1 MSRITTTVVTL
12 LLTTAAFGQA
22 KDDAGDGKKLDK
34 QTMEIKD
41 YLPEIHGTIR
51 GKYEYQ
57 TETGESR
64 FEVRNARFSVSGN
77 VHPLVAY
84 KAEIDLSDE
93 GSIKMLDAYAR
104 VFPVK
109 DLNFT
114 IGQMRVPFT
123 IDAHRSPH
131 QQYFANRS
139 FIAKQVGNVRDVG
152 LTSAYTHKG
161 DFPFILEGGLF
172 NGSGLTNQKEWHK
185 TLNYSIK
192 AQLLPGKNWNVTLST
207 QMIKPEDVR
216 INMYDAGIYYQNNR
230 FHIEAEYLYKMYGH
244 NAFKDVHAVNVTD
257 NQSSV
262 MRLGSL
268 AMCKVLKDAGMNP
281 IFQLACRDRNR
292 IALESDLLSAAMFGI
307 DNILCLTG
315 DHTKM
320 GDHPQAKPVFDLDS
334 VSLLHT
340 VKLLESGVDLGGNQL
355 VGEPPKFSK
364 GAVVSPCSDSVDAQ
378 LAKMERK
385 VAAGADYFQ
394 TQAVFEP
401 EKFIKF
407 MEKAKQFGKPVQVGI
422 IIPKSAGMAKFM
434 NNNVAGIHVPDEMI
448 EELKADKEK
457 TKAGITG
464 VEIAARIIK
473 ECKPYCQG
481 VHIMAL
487 GWESKIPDLLKLA
500 EI

>member
-1 MSRITTTVVTL
+1 MKITELFERGEFVVS
-12 LLTTAAFGQA
+12 A
-22 KDDAGDGKKLDK
+22 
-34 QTMEIKD
+34 
-41 YLPEIHGTIR
+41 
-51 GKYEYQ
+51 
-57 TETGESR
+57 
-64 FEVRNARFSVSGN
+64 EVG
-77 VHPLVAY
+77 P
-84 KAEIDLSDE
+84 
-93 GSIKMLDAYAR
+93 
-104 VFPVK
+104 P
-109 DLNFT
+109 
-114 IGQMRVPFT
+114 
-123 IDAHRSPH
+123 
-131 QQYFANRS
+131 
-139 FIAKQVGNVRDVG
+139 
-152 LTSAYTHKG
+152 KG
-161 DFPFILEGGLF
+161 
-172 NGSGLTNQKEWHK
+172 
-185 TLNYSIK
+185 
-192 AQLLPGKNWNVTLST
+192 
-207 QMIKPEDVR
+207 
-216 INMYDAGIYYQNNR
+216 
-230 FHIEAEYLYKMYGH
+230 FHIENILEEAKTYLSGIT
-244 NAFKDVHAVNVTD
+244 AVNVTD

-268 AMCKVLKDAGMNP
+268 AVCKALKDEGLNP
-281 IFQLACRDRNR
+281 IFQLTCRDRNR
-292 IALESDLLSAAMFGI
+292 IALQSDLLSAAMFGI
-307 DNILCLTG
+307 DNVLCLTG

-340 VKLLESGVDLGGNQL
+340 VTKLESGEDLGGNPL
-355 VGEPPKFSK
+355 IGEPPKFAK

-434 NNNVAGIHVPDEMI
+434 NNNVAGVHVPDEMI

-487 GWESKIPDLLKLA
+487 GWESKVPALLEQAGL
-500 EI
+500 